1 MRPPEIDAVI
11 LDLDDTLWPIA
22 PVIDRAEAALADWV
36 REHAPAVA
44 AIWDINTLRLMRASL
59 VAERPQLRNDVLGL
73 RRGTIAAIFAEAG
86 APAALAEEAF
96 DFFRAQRQKV
106 RFYPD
111 ALPALER
118 LAQRYRLG
126 VISNG
131 FADLR
136 TIGIDARFDTVVSA
150 HEVGAAKPDARIFA
164 ACAERMGLAPG
175 TMLYAGDDP
184 GNDVIAPKAFGL
196 HAAWI
201 NRHGRAW
208 PDEHPLPVDDVPEF
222 PDLNALADW
231 LTADTSAQSRS

>member
-36 REHAPAVA
+36 REHAPAVG
-44 AIWDINTLRLMRASL
+44 AIWDINTLRLMRASIL
-59 VAERPQLRNDVLGL
+59 AERPELRNDVLAL
-73 RRGTIAAIFAEAG
+73 RRGTIAAVFAEAG
-86 APAALAEEAF
+86 APAALAEDAF
-96 DFFRAQRQKV
+96 GFFRAQRQNV

-111 ALPALER
+111 ALPALDR
-118 LAQRYRLG
+118 LAQRFRLG

-136 TIGIDARFDTVVSA
+136 TIGIDARFDAVVSA

-164 ACAERMGLAPG
+164 ACAERMGLDPAA
-175 TMLYAGDDP
+175 MLYAGDDP
-184 GNDVIAPKAFGL
+184 GNDVLAPKAVGL

-201 NRHGRAW
+201 NRHGRSW
-208 PDEHPLPVDDVPEF
+208 PDEHPLPTGDVPEF
-222 PDLNALADW
+222 PDLTALADW
-231 LTADTSAQSRS
+231 LTLDTHT